1 MNALLTVSV
10 RGRNHTEHT
19 MNALLTV
26 SVRGRNHMEH
36 TMNALLTVSV
46 RGRYHGRGL
55 DNTSVVKDSASI
67 IVVI

>member
-10 RGRNHTEHT
+10 RG
-19 MNALLTV
+19 MY
-26 SVRGRNHMEH
+26 HMEH
-36 TMNALLTVSV
+36 TVNALLTVSV